1 MASLPLYLI
10 GSWFWTTVSLP
21 FHSCFQP
28 QNWHF
33 AFQAASSTGTSGGA
47 SAVST
52 WRYSLNQ
59 GIPKG
64 VSPNSSVKLLQTRAS
79 VFCWYQCF
87 MRTLPLVGLW
97 WWSASVW
104 NIHNDHHLLSC
115 FSCVSLQVHHLDGI
129 GYQTI
134 HHENGITTSIYP
146 SLHRLHV
153 SRTSDSESRRSDAS
167 VIVAGAPMK
176 GWFSFPLECLPSL
189 PVSFSELKT
198 AILFQVDWNQNCTSS
213 FWKKR
218 NMNRNPKVWIFHYL
232 PLFYCT

>member
-1 MASLPLYLI
+1 MDTNGISATVSDWILILSHCIPSLPLLFSTSELAFSFPSCLI
-10 GSWFWTTVSLP
+10 Y
-21 FHSCFQP
+21 
-28 QNWHF
+28 WHF
-33 AFQAASSTGTSGGA
+33 WRSFSSFHLKVFS
-47 SAVST
+47 
-52 WRYSLNQ
+52 NQ

-79 VFCWYQCF
+79 IFCWYQCF

-104 NIHNDHHLLSC
+104 NIHNYHHLLSC

-134 HHENGITTSIYP
+134 HHENGITTFTYP

-176 GWFSFPLECLPSL
+176 GWFSFPLECLP
-189 PVSFSELKT
+189 VS
-198 AILFQVDWNQNCTSS
+198 
-213 FWKKR
+213 
-218 NMNRNPKVWIFHYL
+218 
-232 PLFYCT
+232 